1 MLEQLIKEKINYWE
15 IYLREILRLNN
26 KWALRLGTLIIGKIT
41 LIRKDLVPDL
51 LYMLLLIM
59 RNKNWEI

>member
-51 LYMLLLIM
+51 LYML
-59 RNKNWEI
+59 WEVQQTIS